1 MALARL
7 HLLSPIMPIQPQH
20 PTVLVQGP
28 EVATDSFAA
37 VISGNP
43 MIEMVAKVAND
54 IVVLRATES
63 DLNALKSQFPGLI
76 IEPDQE
82 LNY

>member
-1 MALARL
+1 
-7 HLLSPIMPIQPQH
+7 MPIQPQN
-20 PTVLVQGP
+20 PNVLVQGS
-28 EVATDSFAA
+28 EVATDAFAA
-37 VISGNP
+37 VIGGNP
-43 MIEMVAKVAND
+43 RIKLVAKVAND

-63 DLNALKSQFPGLI
+63 DLNALKTRFPGLI